1 MKLLFYIGVKMK
13 KFLNLIAAFSITA
26 SGAALVIGCSGTET
40 KTSSPQRSLVKS
52 PSTIIDIIKNNKHKT
67 GTSSSNPFKLSG
79 FLQTANPAIWSSQL
93 EDQIKKAAPTLNS
106 SDLKTLSFSAFNR
119 KTFNP
124 FELTITSTLNSDTA
138 KLQVYV
144 QYQAPTA
151 SDVVAA
157 ITDVNLKLPSDTPT
171 STTDPKTFSAIN
183 IALKTA
189 NPALSDLLKN
199 PLYTEANFVYSPTT
213 LQPTVPTNVALNI
226 TLNGTTASKKGGL
239 EITLLSGAQSVIN
252 KLENTTDLLV
262 PFNANPDVTNQ
273 TTKSYL
279 KTVLA
284 NANPALTT
292 ADLSMLSFSGDDLTK
307 SDFKKIQVTARDT
320 QDNTT
325 ASKMITA
332 QISNTT
338 AAAFVKNVVN
348 KKITVPSATDPN
360 TYNSDTL
367 QAIRDAAAEANPNV
381 DSINFLAF
389 KINGAQPP
397 TILNAKSYKVVYL
410 EASDSSGQYTQL
422 NLNVILQSSAAGDLA
437 NQITYRSIEIKQFF
451 NPSVQNNATKEA
463 ILKLVASQN
472 SLPLADFANATL
484 SAKSAKAPLGTAMP
498 TNPNVTLVVRV
509 GTDTALVDL
518 TVWIQASTAA
528 DWAQAVP
535 NWPDKLNPLTLVGI
549 PTPASTSDSA
559 VVQEIRTALNKRFK
573 ALLALPD
580 YYWQQ
585 LQIPANVQLFAN
597 QTKELTCSFVFNS
610 VTSNVSLW
618 VEITT

>member
-52 PSTIIDIIKNNKHKT
+52 PSTIIDIIKNNKDKT
-67 GTSSSNPFKLSG
+67 GTSSSKPFKLSG
-79 FLQTANPAIWSSQL
+79 FLQTANDATWSSHL
-93 EDQIKKAAPTLNS
+93 EDKIKEAARTLNS
-106 SDLKTLSFSAFNR
+106 SDLKTLSFSAFKKN
-119 KTFNP
+119 TADP
-124 FELTITSTLNSDTA
+124 FELTITSTLNSDKATL
-138 KLQVYV
+138 KVYV

-151 SDVVAA
+151 SDVAAA
-157 ITDVNLKLPSDTPT
+157 ITNVNLKLPAGTNAS
-171 STTDPKTFSAIN
+171 
-183 IALKTA
+183 TA
-189 NPALSDLLKN
+189 NPDTITALTNVLKQDNPDLNHK
-199 PLYTEANFVYSPTT
+199 LYAQATFAYNDTM
-213 LQPTVPTNVALNI
+213 LQPAVSMNVTLTI
-226 TLNGTTASKKGGL
+226 TLNGTASKTLK
-239 EITLLSGAQSVIN
+239 IILLSGAQSVIN

-262 PFNANPDVTNQ
+262 PFNANPDVTKP
-273 TTKSYL
+273 TTTGYL

-307 SDFKKIQVTARDT
+307 SGFKTIQVTAKDT
-320 QDNTT
+320 QDSTT
-325 ASKMITA
+325 ASKNIKA

-338 AAAFVKNVVN
+338 AAAFVQNVVN

-360 TYNSDTL
+360 ASNSDTL

-397 TILNAKSYKVVYL
+397 TILKANRYEVVYL
-410 EASDSSGQYTQL
+410 EASDASGSQYTQL

-437 NQITYRSIEIKQFF
+437 NRITNRSVEINQFF

-484 SAKSAKAPLGTAMP
+484 SANDPLRTVKP
-498 TNPNVTLVVRV
+498 TNLNVTLVVRV
-509 GTDTALVDL
+509 GTDTAALKL
-518 TVWIQASTAA
+518 TVWIQSATAA
-528 DWAQAVP
+528 DWAQAVA
-535 NWPDKLNPLTLVGI
+535 NWPDRSNPLTLVGI
-549 PTPASTSDSA
+549 STPASTSDSA
-559 VVQEIRTALNKRFK
+559 VVQEIRTALNTRFK
-573 ALLALPD
+573 ALALPD

-585 LQIPANVQLFAN
+585 LQIPANVSLFAN
-597 QTKELTCSFVFNS
+597 QTKELTCSFVVNS
-610 VTSNVSLW
+610 VTSNVSLS